1 MSRINHFYVL
11 CSDSLRLVQES
22 RSVLRFVKIK
32 LNPRTSLLWP
42 TKQSTQ
48 LGEGRKGWTRRESR
62 IFAQNWSLTQLL
74 YLITC
79 AICSVNWKL
88 TVDAT
93 SLSLVRVAM
102 KHEEQNASYTLIGWF
117 MPRSICCLAI
127 NLHIPWIIAATN
139 RLAQPS
145 RQLPRFELK
154 FQEEGRGWSFQ
165 QWTHSIDHRR
175 KFTQGSANFIT
186 KLL

>member
-1 MSRINHFYVL
+1 MSLINHFYVL

-32 LNPRTSLLWP
+32 LNPPVFTSLADK
-42 TKQSTQ
+42 TKYSTWR
-48 LGEGRKGWTRRESR
+48 GKGWTRRESR
-62 IFAQNWSLTQLL
+62 IFAQNWL

-154 FQEEGRGWSFQ
+154 FQEEGRTTGRGWNFQ

-175 KFTQGSANFIT
+175 KCQF
-186 KLL
+186 